1 MKRLFIFNPEH
12 DLALA
17 NGNRHFIAPRN
28 IREMAHDLAPL
39 IEYID
44 SNHPLVWGWDAA
56 IKERLHRSGYPE
68 GELPTDTAIAALRL
82 RSERQTAHKIL
93 HAYNADHPNGIYE
106 GESKII
112 RAVDDIEPYAESHQH
127 ILLKD
132 PLSGS
137 GKGLRHVSV
146 NTDWSKTREWAQAL
160 IGRHG
165 YLTAEPYYDKVKDFA
180 MEFYAK
186 GAECQFIGYSLFT
199 TNHHGRYEGNI
210 LTTDEKIEET
220 LVQYIPRTALRELQ
234 AWIVRHKGD
243 IIPTE
248 WDTTQFPLYFGI
260 DMMVVKATANTETT
274 CNTQFKLHPC
284 VEINLRLNMGIV
296 AHAVHHSL
304 LATGSEGTFHVVSF
318 PTREALWDFHCEQ
331 QEKYPKI
338 NEGGRIVAGYHP
350 LTPIHPHTLHY
361 AYILCRRAE

>member
-44 SNHPLVWGWDAA
+44 RNHPLVWGWDAA

-137 GKGLRHVSV
+137 GKGLRHVSA